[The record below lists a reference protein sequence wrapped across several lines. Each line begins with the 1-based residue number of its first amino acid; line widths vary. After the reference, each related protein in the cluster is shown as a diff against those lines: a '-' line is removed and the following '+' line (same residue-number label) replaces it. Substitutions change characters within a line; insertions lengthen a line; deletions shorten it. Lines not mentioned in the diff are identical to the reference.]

1 MLFQVD
7 CLSPFYFVILLEFHT
22 FIWNLFL
29 CHLILPNFLCLWS
42 PFLRIQHCD
51 SSWFSHPFVG
61 EDDSGACAGFPVGG
75 TGACPLLGEAGYC
88 PSGGNTVSR
97 HLFRDNYWL
106 KTTLGSLSA
115 NGWVCVPTLLV
126 IWLECPSIGAWRLSV
141 WPVPDIKMVTS
152 VGAQVNE
159 QSLGHVPPVSLP
171 PQWATVDPGFPRR
184 SSKTHR

>member
-7 CLSPFYFVILLEFHT
+7 CLSPLYFVILLEFHT
-22 FIWNLFL
+22 FIWNVFL
-29 CHLILPNFLCLWS
+29 YHLILPNFLCLWS

-88 PSGGNTVSR
+88 PSGVNTVSR

-115 NGWVCVPTLLV
+115 SDMVCVF
-126 IWLECPSIGAWRLSV
+126 SV
-141 WPVPDIKMVTS
+141 RS
-152 VGAQVNE
+152 
-159 QSLGHVPPVSLP
+159 SLGNAGNWEELGVRFRCRPSWGILWWPMILDSELKP
-171 PQWATVDPGFPRR
+171 
-184 SSKTHR
+184 